1 MYIYVYSACSSARVD
16 EETPPAVSL
25 LASKMQ
31 PTNGGG
37 GGAAAII
44 VGPRIWVTGRRERE
58 TKKGEDNN
66 TLYVGMEAKKKTCFI
81 LFSCKIGMPTKK
93 RRVHAGGAIESSGVH
108 DTI

>member
-1 MYIYVYSACSSARVD
+1 MEIQQFLGSSFSFFYARLLMYIYVYSACSSARVD

-44 VGPRIWVTGRRERE
+44 VGPRI
-58 TKKGEDNN
+58 
-66 TLYVGMEAKKKTCFI
+66 
-81 LFSCKIGMPTKK
+81 
-93 RRVHAGGAIESSGVH
+93 
-108 DTI
+108 